1 MKCLAYISAALL
13 TGNLGLATVCADEIG
28 DKAKP
33 LEIAEWVKGK
43 KDVDVTDGKSV
54 YVVEFWA
61 TWCGPCRTT
70 IPHLTELQKEYSDKV
85 VFVGVSKEK
94 AEKVKPFVE
103 EQWNKMD
110 YTVAL
115 DKEGQCNLNYMKAYD
130 QTGIPCAFIIDKK
143 GRVAWVGHPMAID
156 EPLKQVVEGTYDLKE
171 AIEANKVAEE
181 IDNLKN
187 GYLGSGPEK
196 DKKFNEL
203 LEKIGNHEENLL
215 KFFDMALMYE
225 DYDSCE
231 KILDRYAQVSEE
243 TASRAKNLRMQLDV
257 NRLMEKYKQALEIQE
272 EAALEKLEK
281 QMLEDYKDNGESL
294 LRMSLMLITSTD
306 GKTKQFSLKL
316 MNEAE
321 AAFKKAGQTSFLGH
335 PLNFD
340 ANRAV
345 ICYLGGDIPNGDLY
359 AEKAVEAEEENR
371 KDFQKRVLNSFRNQ
385 AQRKAEASKN

>member
-103 EQWNKMD
+103 EQGNKMD
-110 YTVAL
+110 Y
-115 DKEGQCNLNYMKAYD
+115 
-130 QTGIPCAFIIDKK
+130 IDKK